1 MRLYARLTWQASDP
15 AVLADDLGR
24 RLGVE
29 VGAGGLVPGA
39 QLLRLG
45 SWLLEVRP
53 WVREGP
59 DDEPRPAGRLMLE
72 PVPDGEDPVPSPAA
86 AAAPLALVGLGW
98 GTVEL
103 DRAEDEL
110 SMWLGPRATAPPD
123 GVTPDG
129 DGHLADEPLAA
140 RARLRQSGGLPGA
153 WTVLL
158 EPSAEGRAAAALAR
172 DGEGPIALY
181 LRPAAGLDAWLA
193 RARDAGAK
201 PGPRRAGPFGPQ
213 VLLPGAMT
221 GPHLVVTEGREPVF
235 AVSPAGTIAP

>member
-1 MRLYARLTWQASDP
+1 M
-15 AVLADDLGR
+15 
-24 RLGVE
+24 
-29 VGAGGLVPGA
+29 PGA
-39 QLLRLG
+39 RLLRLG
-45 SWLLEVRP
+45 SCLLEVRP

-59 DDEPRPAGRLMLE
+59 DDDPRPAGRLLLE
-72 PVPDGEDPVPSPAA
+72 PVPDGEDALPAPEA
-86 AAAPLALVGLGW
+86 AAAPLVLTGLGW

-110 SMWLGPRATAPPD
+110 SMWLGPGPAAPPD

-129 DGHLADEPLAA
+129 DGHLPDEQLGA
-140 RARLRQSGGLPGA
+140 RARLRASGGLPGA

-158 EPSAEGRAAAALAR
+158 EPSSEGRAAAALAR

-193 RARDAGAK
+193 RAGASGVTAGS
-201 PGPRRAGPFGPQ
+201 PRAGPFGPQ

-221 GPHLVVTEGREPVF
+221 GPHVVVTEGREPVS
-235 AVSPAGTIAP
+235 AAPPAGTIAP